1 MAGLLEKFAKRLL
14 KSMEPEKTQQ
24 VSPRSMTPKTA
35 QSQPVR
41 VKPIAPIVGPEKKV
55 SSDWENISITLEKD
69 MTTESMNTENMIAE
83 DKDDYLL
90 SQIDEFRAKAQQLQ
104 DLLLTKES
112 KVMELQGL
120 VDEREGKAKEL
131 ETILDERQKKADGI
145 TEEVSKQI
153 ENLIDKVTSKM
164 EQIGVS
170 LGKDLQEGQSLSSKQ
185 LEDLQNTLG
194 TLTGQQMEDLKE
206 ALGSMSEQQ
215 ALEVKNALDSLN
227 SQLEVVKTELSE
239 KVHSENVK
247 CYRNVSDLMKN
258 LDDKLEAVTRAEN
271 NMEKKAKAIHGCTIA
286 VLVLTIIN
294 MLGIAALVLLQL
306 GIFQF

>member
-1 MAGLLEKFAKRLL
+1 MAGLLEKIAKRLL
-14 KSMEPEKTQQ
+14 KSIEPEKTP
-24 VSPRSMTPKTA
+24 SSTPRSTAPKTA
-35 QSQPVR
+35 QSQTVR

-55 SSDWENISITLEKD
+55 SSNWENISITLEKD
-69 MTTESMNTENMIAE
+69 MTTESMNTENMITE

-131 ETILDERQKKADGI
+131 ESILDERQKKADGI

-153 ENLIDKVTSKM
+153 ENLIDKVTTKM

-170 LGKDLQEGQSLSSKQ
+170 LGRDLQEGQSLSSRQ
-185 LEDLQNTLG
+185 LEDLQSTLG

-206 ALGSMSEQQ
+206 AIGSMSEQQ

-271 NMEKKAKAIHGCTIA
+271 NIEKKAKTIQGCTIA
-286 VLVLTIIN
+286 VLVFTIIN